1 MPDDFL
7 NRVHSRLDGSILARF
22 DAATIMKPWKTL
34 SRQTLLRREP
44 FLTVELHKIE
54 TSRGQVIPDWTWLV
68 TPDYANVLAQ
78 TAEGLFLL
86 FRQTKYAV
94 DGTSLAP
101 VGGFIEPGEAPET
114 AAKREL
120 REETG
125 YEAQEWISV
134 GSYAVDAN
142 RGAGRAH
149 FFVARQAKLVGAPIS
164 GDLEEQELLLLNRDQ
179 LEHALRA
186 GEFKVLPWAAM
197 VALGLNAL
205 DHCAD

>member
-1 MPDDFL
+1 
-7 NRVHSRLDGSILARF
+7 
-22 DAATIMKPWKTL
+22 MKPWKTL
-34 SRQTLLRREP
+34 ARQIILRREP
-44 FLTVELHKIE
+44 FLTVELHEVE
-54 TSRGQVIPDWTWLV
+54 TSKGQIIPDWTWLV

-78 TAEGLFLL
+78 TTDGLFLC

-101 VGGFIEPGEAPET
+101 VGGFIEPGEAPDV

-149 FFVARQAKLVGAPIS
+149 FFVARQARLVGAPVS
-164 GDLEEQELLLLNRDQ
+164 SDLEEQQLLLLDRNQ
-179 LEHALRA
+179 LERALRD

-197 VALGLNAL
+197 IALGLRFL
-205 DHCAD
+205 D